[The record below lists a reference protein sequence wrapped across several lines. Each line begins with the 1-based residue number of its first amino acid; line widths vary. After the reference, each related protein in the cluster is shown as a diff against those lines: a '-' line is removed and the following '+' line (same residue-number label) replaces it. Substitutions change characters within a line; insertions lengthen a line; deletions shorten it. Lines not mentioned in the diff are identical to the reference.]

1 MSAIRAIERVKR
13 PLIVLEVLAIVLFAG
28 ELLYLRS
35 IGTYQP
41 GPAAALAFLLPPLT
55 ITVCFFPLCYLAW
68 FRGQDA
74 PAVRLLKQ
82 GFFWLLAAVATF
94 VWLGILMASVGP
106 LGEA

>member
-13 PLIVLEVLAIVLFAG
+13 PLIIVEILAIVLFAA

-35 IGTYQP
+35 LGTYHP
-41 GPAAALAFLLPPLT
+41 STAAGLAFLLPPLA
-55 ITVCFFPLCYLAW
+55 ITLCFFPLCYLAW

-82 GFFWLLAAVATF
+82 GFFWLLALVADF
-94 VWLGILMASVGP
+94 VWVGILTASSG
-106 LGEA
+106 LLREA

>member
-13 PLIVLEVLAIVLFAG
+13 PLIALEVLAIVLFAG

-94 VWLGILMASVGP
+94 VWLDILMASILP
-106 LGEA
+106 LGDA